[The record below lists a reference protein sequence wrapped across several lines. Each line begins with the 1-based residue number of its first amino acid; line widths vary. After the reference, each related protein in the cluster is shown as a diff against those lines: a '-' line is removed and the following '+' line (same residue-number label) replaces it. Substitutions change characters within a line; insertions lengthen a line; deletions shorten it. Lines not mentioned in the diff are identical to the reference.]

1 MIRIIS
7 NTTYG
12 FNNGKFIEPKTK
24 DSDPF
29 SVNPKREAELVA
41 AGIAEYVDEAA
52 VEEVST
58 AEPADPDT
66 EITNQSLSEKTLNEL
81 TEIAKNLGIKQ
92 KAGMRK
98 ADLINAILV
107 ENVPELDAEESIV

>member
-24 DSDPF
+24 ESEPF

-41 AGIAEYVDEAA
+41 AGIAEYVDEPIEKISRI
-52 VEEVST
+52 EEIEVNI
-58 AEPADPDT
+58 EFT
-66 EITNQSLSEKTLNEL
+66 EESLSEKTMNEL
-81 TEIAKNLGIKQ
+81 IEIAKKLGIKQ
-92 KAGMRK
+92 KTGTRK
-98 ADLINAILV
+98 ADLINAILEDV
-107 ENVPELDAEESIV
+107 LKFDATDSIV

>member
-52 VEEVST
+52 EQSES
-58 AEPADPDT
+58 DT
-66 EITNQSLSEKTLNEL
+66 ENINQSLSEKTLNEL

-98 ADLINAILV
+98 ADLINAILA
-107 ENVPELDAEESIV
+107 EDIPELDAEESIV

>member
-41 AGIAEYVDEAA
+41 AGIAEYVDEPTIEGISADKK
-52 VEEVST
+52 
-58 AEPADPDT
+58 AEI
-66 EITNQSLSEKTLNEL
+66 EIHNQSLSGKTMNEL
-81 TEIAKNLGIKQ
+81 TEIAKKLGIKQ

-98 ADLINAILV
+98 ADLIHAILA
-107 ENVPELDAEESIV
+107 EDVPEFDVADSIV

>member
-52 VEEVST
+52 
-58 AEPADPDT
+58 EPSESDT
-66 EITNQSLSEKTLNEL
+66 ENINQSLSEKTLNEL

-92 KAGMRK
+92 KAGLRK
-98 ADLINAILV
+98 ADLINAILA
-107 ENVPELDAEESIV
+107 EDIPELDAEESIV